1 MKIGRIPLW
10 PMVAALITVPVLA
23 NCALLGRSEPVTLF
37 QFGDAD
43 DSSLEPASSA
53 QQQRVVIIYAGS
65 TFNRQ
70 SSGDRIL
77 TSTGNQ
83 AAYIAGAR
91 WAAPAQELFDTMA
104 VRDIEAR
111 SPHIS
116 VVRAGAPSKAQFVLA
131 VDVRRFEVLYS
142 ADPKAASEV
151 AVDTQAKLMRIADR
165 TIVGDWPIRLRRP
178 VPENKVSA
186 IVAAFDRIASE
197 ASDQIAI
204 NVATAAGAH

>member
-1 MKIGRIPLW
+1 MKIGRIHLW
-10 PMVAALITVPVLA
+10 SVVAALITVPVLA

-37 QFGDAD
+37 QFGDAND
-43 DSSLEPASSA
+43 LSLEPPSSV

-77 TSTGNQ
+77 TSTGNK

-116 VVRAGAPSKAQFVLA
+116 VVRAGAPSKAQFMLA

-197 ASDQIAI
+197 VSDQIAL
-204 NVATAAGAH
+204 NVATAAAAH